1 VSPPGGA
8 ALLTIIG
15 SGTLVPDAARGSSA
29 HHLSLKGA
37 SVLVDCGPGT
47 LHGLEEHGVQ
57 WQALSHIVISH
68 FHNDHV
74 GDLPALLIALEHAI
88 SPPRSAPLAILG
100 PPGLRRLLDGMSGA
114 LGTSL
119 LDEPFPVDVVEL
131 AGDDALEVATADLT
145 IRCAPAAHT
154 DVSLAFVLEG
164 SWGRVGYTGDTG
176 PSALLDRFLAG
187 CSVLVAECAHAD
199 GSSTVAHLTPATLA
213 AMAAATAPE
222 LLVVTHVYPPRAPEI
237 AAREVGER
245 FEGSVRAAFDGL
257 RVRIEA
263 GRVAVD
269 PPGSP
274 V

>member
-1 VSPPGGA
+1 VSPPRGA
-8 ALLTIIG
+8 ALLTIVG
-15 SGTLVPDAARGSSA
+15 SGTLVPDATRRSPA
-29 HHLSLKGA
+29 HHLSVNGA

-47 LHGLEEHGVQ
+47 LHGLEEHGVA
-57 WQALSHIVISH
+57 WRSLSHIVISH

-88 SPPRSAPLAILG
+88 SPPRSAPLTILG
-100 PPGLRRLLDGMSGA
+100 SPGLRRLLDGMSGA

-119 LDEPFPVDVVEL
+119 LDEPFPVEIVEL
-131 AGDDALEVATADLT
+131 ARDDAFEVATADLT
-145 IRCAPAAHT
+145 VRCAPAAHT
-154 DVSLAFVLEG
+154 DASLALVLEG

-199 GSSTVAHLTPATLA
+199 GSSTVTHLTPATLA

-222 LLVVTHVYPPRAPEI
+222 LLVVTHVYPPRTPQI

-245 FEGSVRAAFDGL
+245 FEGSVRAGFDGL

-263 GRVAVD
+263 GQVAVD